1 MDQGGATY
9 DIASIALCIPAWQIG
24 IYIGLNSI
32 FMLLQERKLCLVTTY
47 LFTFYW
53 GFYVYGD
60 EFMVAAGGS
69 NLALSLYIGCGILL
83 VVFSLYAFFQENG

>member
-1 MDQGGATY
+1 MEAGPTY
-9 DIASIALCIPAWQIG
+9 DIAQIALCIPAWQIG
-24 IYIGLNSI
+24 IYIGLSSI
-32 FMLLQERKLCLVTTY
+32 FMLLQERKLSLVTTY

-69 NLALSLYIGCGILL
+69 NFALSLYIGCGILL
-83 VVFSLYAFFQENG
+83 VVFSLYAFFQESS